1 MSQPF
6 ESARNERSSAR
17 ADTIFHFAV
26 HTKMIMKWNKMDD
39 REREKPRIAFII
51 ENNNND
57 DEIEL
62 QCLQIFPI
70 FHRTNL

>member
-26 HTKMIMKWNKMDD
+26 HTKMIMKWDKME
-39 REREKPRIAFII
+39 RERIRIAFII
-51 ENNNND
+51 ENNND
-57 DEIEL
+57 DAIEL
-62 QCLQIFPI
+62 Q
-70 FHRTNL
+70 

>member
-26 HTKMIMKWNKMDD
+26 HTKMIMKWDKME
-39 REREKPRIAFII
+39 RERERIRIAFII
-51 ENNNND
+51 ENNND
-57 DEIEL
+57 DAIEL
-62 QCLQIFPI
+62 Q
-70 FHRTNL
+70 

>member
-26 HTKMIMKWNKMDD
+26 HTKMIMKWDKME
-39 REREKPRIAFII
+39 RERER
-51 ENNNND
+51 
-57 DEIEL
+57 EL
-62 QCLQIFPI
+62 G
-70 FHRTNL
+70 

>member
-26 HTKMIMKWNKMDD
+26 HTKMIMKRNKMED
-39 REREKPRIAFII
+39 RERTRIAFITLGII
-51 ENNNND
+51 ENNND
-57 DEIEL
+57 DEIEKL
-62 QCLQIFPI
+62 LQIFPI
-70 FHRTNL
+70 FNRINP